1 MIVKVKLDDQTA
13 ATLST
18 NTRLT
23 AAAGNRAN
31 GSRAPGGRR
40 MVQMVLS
47 PRSWPKNKR
56 LVVMGQ

>member
-23 AAAGNRAN
+23 VAAGNRAN
-31 GSRAPGGRR
+31 GSRAPGGCC
-40 MVQMVLS
+40 
-47 PRSWPKNKR
+47 
-56 LVVMGQ
+56 